1 MLGERVAPGCRPR
14 DWRREGRIA
23 VLTVWVRAVGKV
35 RVPSRPTS
43 RAKKV
48 GLQGLPWTRNT
59 YAYFE
64 LADDIHQWNLLSID
78 CKLCPLINTPLTIIR
93 LQTKLKLTNCNPNYK
108 FEIAISEISVTKPT
122 PGTRNPGPV
131 EFVSWPTSPLRLL

>member
-48 GLQGLPWTRNT
+48 GLQGLPWTRKHIT
-59 YAYFE
+59 FAVSGGPE
-64 LADDIHQWNLLSID
+64 DDKMGQ
-78 CKLCPLINTPLTIIR
+78 
-93 LQTKLKLTNCNPNYK
+93 
-108 FEIAISEISVTKPT
+108 
-122 PGTRNPGPV
+122 G
-131 EFVSWPTSPLRLL
+131 